1 MGAGTLYRH
10 TNGEL
15 ATWIDFA
22 SNDDSFD
29 EFANEQVFE
38 ELSDIIQNLGYYE
51 VSDPNVFVNG
61 LFRLTLESKYNGDGI
76 IFYLEP
82 RHTEYEKE
90 YNLACANFLKCE
102 NNILRAVQKAGYTLR
117 IATSGYT
124 AKDYVI

>member
-10 TNGEL
+10 NNGEL
-15 ATWIDFA
+15 ATWIDFQ
-22 SNDDSFD
+22 SNGDSFD

-38 ELSDIIQNLGYYE
+38 ELSDIIQSLGYYE
-51 VSDPNVFVNG
+51 GSGPNVFVNG

-82 RHTEYEKE
+82 RHTVYEME
-90 YNLACANFLKCE
+90 YNLANANFLRSE
-102 NNILRAVQKAGYTLR
+102 NKILCAVQKAGYTLR

-124 AKDYVI
+124 AKDYII